1 MNWFKNLFSFTGTAK
16 RSEFIRKL
24 FGCAL
29 VVWLAALVDE
39 QVIGPY
45 LCSQDPLKV
54 GCIPGE
60 VKLEYALEDFI
71 AVLSVMPLVAVVLLA
86 VMVRRMNDHGK
97 SPWLL
102 LLALT
107 GVGILPLL
115 YWFVTRSRVQAD

>member
-16 RSEFIRKL
+16 RSEFIRKF

-60 VKLEYALEDFI
+60 VKLEYAAEDFI

-102 LLALT
+102 LIAFT

-115 YWFVTRSRVQAD
+115 YWFVTRARVQAD